1 MRRIL
6 GLDYGR
12 RRVGVAVSDLLGM
25 TAQPFATWSGLSDAE
40 LVRKIDSLIS
50 EMDIRQV
57 VLGDPLTTKG
67 ESGAMSERVRRFA
80 TQLSRAIP
88 VPVQLQDERLTTVE
102 AHRILKDVGRKPSRD
117 KEIVDRVAA
126 VLILQT
132 YLDRHSVNRRETEE
146 DD

>member
-25 TAQPFATWSGLSDAE
+25 TAQPLATWSGLSDAE
-40 LVRKIDSLIS
+40 LVKKIDSLIS

-67 ESGAMSERVRRFA
+67 ESGTMSERVRRFA
-80 TQLSRAIP
+80 TQLSRAIS

-102 AHRILKDVGRKPSRD
+102 AHRILRDVGRKPSRD

-132 YLDRHSVNRRETEE
+132 YLDRHSVSRPETEE

>member
-25 TAQPFATWSGLSDAE
+25 TAQPLTTWSGLNDSE
-40 LVRKIDSLIS
+40 LVEKITSLIS
-50 EMDIRQV
+50 EMNIHQV

-67 ESGAMSERVRRFA
+67 ESGIMSVRVRRFA
-80 TQLSRAIP
+80 SRLSKAIP
-88 VPVQLQDERLTTVE
+88 VPIHLQDERLTTVE
-102 AHRILKDVGRKPSRD
+102 AHRILRNSGRKPSRH

-132 YLDRHSVNRRETEE
+132 YLDRHFLNRGEKEE
-146 DD
+146 KD